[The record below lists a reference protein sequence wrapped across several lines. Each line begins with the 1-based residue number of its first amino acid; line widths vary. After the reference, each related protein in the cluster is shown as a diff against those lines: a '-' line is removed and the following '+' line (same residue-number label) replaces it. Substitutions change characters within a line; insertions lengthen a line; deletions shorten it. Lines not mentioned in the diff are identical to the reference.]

1 MSVYHDV
8 IFRLVVQEQL
18 LIRLAQIK
26 VCELFATRQVCK
38 YM

>member
-8 IFRLVVQEQL
+8 IFRLVIQEKL

-26 VCELFATRQVCK
+26 VCEVFATCQFCK
-38 YM
+38 